1 MTRHPGAAVLRRARA
16 RLTRGWERLPRPLVQ
31 VSAVWH
37 SGLAVIAAL
46 FPLFFWAL
54 FGMML
59 LDSLRNGGEDL
70 GAPLLVVGVIS
81 AFYALLVL
89 QAHWWWRG
97 RVTAPFLSL
106 ALIALFNW
114 VMWSQIPAGPASAL
128 PCLLVL
134 AWAWHLGRTETHEA
148 GPAAGQDAAFQGNG
162 GPLNATTGE

>member
-1 MTRHPGAAVLRRARA
+1 MLGRAWA
-16 RLTRGWERLPRPLVQ
+16 RLTRGWVRLPRPLVQ
-31 VSAVWH
+31 VSAVLY

-54 FGMML
+54 FGLML
-59 LDSLRNGGEDL
+59 LDSLMNGGENL

-89 QAHWWWRG
+89 QARWWWRG

-114 VMWSQIPAGPASAL
+114 VMWDQIPVGPAGAL
-128 PCLLVL
+128 PCLLFLV
-134 AWAWHLGRTETHEA
+134 WAWHLGGAEEPAET
-148 GPAAGQDAAFQGNG
+148 
-162 GPLNATTGE
+162 TR